1 MLASAARTYVN
12 RYGVLPGTT
21 AVVVAAHDEAYRAAI
36 DLKAAG
42 VDVALIVDARERADG
57 PLPNAAREAGLQ
69 IQVQSTIVGTTGRL
83 RVNAIQVARIDSHG
97 DVSGGSDSISCD
109 LVVMS
114 GGLTPSVHLFSQS
127 RGKVEWDKSCRHL
140 FRDRPPKRPAPWALV
155 PGFSIWR
162 RCWATATRWWRL
174 RAERKGFVGALPQ
187 QPVTKQKA
195 FVDWQHDVTTKDLK
209 LATREG
215 FQSIEHIKRY
225 TTTGMATDQGKT
237 SNLNALGVVAREI
250 NQPIPKIGL
259 TTFRMPYT
267 PITFGSFA
275 GFQRGE
281 LFDPV
286 RRTPTHS
293 WAASH
298 GAVFEDVGLVEACPL
313 FPATRRRHA
322 RCGCA

>member
-1 MLASAARTYVN
+1 MGR
-12 RYGVLPGTT
+12 
-21 AVVVAAHDEAYRAAI
+21 
-36 DLKAAG
+36 
-42 VDVALIVDARERADG
+42 
-57 PLPNAAREAGLQ
+57 LPNAAREAGLQ

-83 RVNAIQVARIDSHG
+83 RVNGIQVARIDSHG
-97 DVSGGSDSISCD
+97 DVSGGADSISCD

-127 RGKVEWDKSCRHL
+127 RGKVEWDEEL
-140 FRDRPPKRPAPWALV
+140 QAFV
-155 PGFSIWR
+155 PGQAAEQTRSVGACAGVFDLGR
-162 RCWATATRWWRL
+162 RARRPLPGCCAEC
-174 RAERKGFVGALPQ
+174 RAERFHRRPAAAARHS
-187 QPVTKQKA
+187 KQKA

-215 FQSIEHIKRY
+215 FRSIEHIKRY

-250 NQPIPKIGL
+250 DKPIPKIGL

-286 RRTPTHS
+286 RRTPTHA

-298 GAVFEDVGLVEACPL
+298 GAVFEDVGLWKRARY
-313 FPATRRRHA
+313 FPRPGEDMHAAVARECRRRPQQLRNVRCLDA
-322 RCGCA
+322 RQD